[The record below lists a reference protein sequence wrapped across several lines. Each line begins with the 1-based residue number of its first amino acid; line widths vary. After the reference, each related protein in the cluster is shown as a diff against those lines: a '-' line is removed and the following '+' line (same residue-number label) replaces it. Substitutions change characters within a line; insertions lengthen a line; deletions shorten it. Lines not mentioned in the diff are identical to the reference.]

1 MEDYI
6 YIVIGIIWI
15 VFSIVKAKQKN
26 RPREGMEDEEQLPRK
41 KSSLEELFEE
51 IMPSSLKEEVVYE
64 SYDDIVEEE
73 AYSIPGYEAYSGMVE
88 NETHNEKII
97 SLEEMDDPRHLL
109 HNTVEDEKYH
119 SWSPSPIL
127 KDMDFFDLRK
137 AVLYSAILERPY
149 Q

>member
-26 RPREGMEDEEQLPRK
+26 QPREGIEGEEHLPRK

-51 IMPSSLKEEVVYE
+51 IMPPSLKEEVVYE

-73 AYSIPGYEAYSGMVE
+73 TYAIPGYEAYSGMVE
-88 NETHNEKII
+88 NETNNENII
-97 SLEEMDDPRHLL
+97 SLEEMDDPRPLL
-109 HNTVEDEKYH
+109 YNNNEDEKYH
-119 SWSPSPIL
+119 SWSPSPLL
-127 KDMDFFDLRK
+127 KDMVFFDLRK